1 MSPTPAT
8 EPAPTVCVRGL
19 VARYGERT
27 VLDGV
32 DVSVAPGE
40 VHVILGGSGCG
51 KSTLLKHMIGLYRP
65 AGGAVELLGVD
76 LVAADEPERDAVLT
90 RIGMLF
96 QGGALLNSMSV
107 HDNVALPIVERTGL
121 PRTLID
127 EMVRMKLALVDLG
140 GRGHLTPPELS
151 GGMKKRAALARAIAT
166 DPAVLFC
173 DEPGAGLDPI
183 TAAALDDLL
192 LGLKERFG
200 MSLVVVTH
208 ELDSIRRIADRIT
221 MLDGG
226 HVIASGTLD
235 EVQAADHPLVQA
247 FFERRAPDDER
258 GGDLL
263 TTLTGGGGS

>member
-1 MSPTPAT
+1 MSNPA
-8 EPAPTVCVRGL
+8 ATVKVRDL
-19 VARYGERT
+19 VARYGALT

-32 DVSVAPGE
+32 DMTVAPGE

-51 KSTLLKHMIGLYRP
+51 KSTLLKHMIGLYQP

-76 LVAADEPERDAVLT
+76 LGAADEPQRDAVLV

-96 QGGALLNSMSV
+96 QAGALLNSMSIAE
-107 HDNVALPIVERTGL
+107 NVALPIIERTGL
-121 PRTLID
+121 PRALVD
-127 EMVRMKLALVDLG
+127 ELVRMKLALVGLG

-192 LGLKERFG
+192 LGLRDRFG

-208 ELDSIRRIADRIT
+208 ELDSIRRIADRVT
-221 MLDGG
+221 MLDKGK
-226 HVIASGTLD
+226 VIASGTLA
-235 EVQAADHPLVQA
+235 EVQASDHQMVVA
-247 FFERRAPDDER
+247 FFERRQQSDD
-258 GGDLL
+258 GSGDLL
-263 TTLTGGGGS
+263 SALTHGGNP

>member
-1 MSPTPAT
+1 MSPSP
-8 EPAPTVCVRGL
+8 PTVQVSAL
-19 VARYGERT
+19 IARYGART
-27 VLDGV
+27 VLEGV
-32 DVSVAPGE
+32 DVTVAPGE

-65 AGGAVELLGVD
+65 AGGTIELLGVD
-76 LVAADEPERDAVLT
+76 LGAADEPQRDAVLI

-96 QGGALLNSMSV
+96 QAGALLNSMSI
-107 HDNVALPIVERTGL
+107 HDNVALPIIERTGL
-121 PRTLID
+121 PRPLVD
-127 EMVRMKLALVDLG
+127 EMVRMKLALVGLPG
-140 GRGHLTPPELS
+140 KGHLMPPELS

-192 LGLKERFG
+192 LGLRDRFG

-208 ELDSIRRIADRIT
+208 ELASIHRIADRMT
-221 MLDGG
+221 MLDQGT
-226 HVIASGTLD
+226 VIASGTLA
-235 EVQAADHPLVQA
+235 ELQGAEHPMVAA
-247 FFERRAPDDER
+247 FFGRRRQADTL

-263 TTLTGGGGS
+263 SALTQGGTL